1 MSLSNL
7 SVLIVFLSFSTQSYT
22 QVDTSTR
29 ALLAYYPLMGDLSD
43 VTGQYDELTI
53 ANIEVLDMAI
63 YSNGANSFSDTANR
77 VNGRFPHIDHDDI
90 YLSLEFNID
99 SVSGPDLNR
108 SIIVGGGGWRWLAAS
123 YNQTSQEIRFRY
135 NNWEIAPGSFHFQY
149 NTWYSLVLTYQ
160 RATQT
165 GRMLIDGEV
174 VAQDTFDLEAANDRT
189 IVLDCF
195 CGHHAMAGYWRNLK
209 IYGPDSSK
217 IEVGP
222 DTMAVTCRVD
232 QQISDSTASDGIIQV
247 EVAGGTVPYT
257 ITTEGSDPSALT
269 RLDATRW
276 QQDSLSVGTYHY
288 QVSDSIG
295 RQQSCELIVH
305 PPRTDLSLVSHF
317 PMLEDGMDRLGTHDD
332 LTLTNVPPFEGSG
345 IFSSGVVDDSTSH
358 IQTRFTALDFEDLY
372 ISLDVKFDA
381 ITDMPGR
388 DRRSIFVMGLGWRY
402 LAPMYTQ
409 SSQTL
414 SLYYNNWNKAK
425 GIDAP
430 FEYDRWYEIAVAHN
444 DSSGIIQMFVDRE
457 EVARDT
463 VELDTNRDRSFG
475 LWCNCGP
482 THMRGYWRNLKVY
495 APKNELTATTDLATA
510 SWKVFPNPVQDRL
523 EIEWSGQTADAQILT
538 IYRSDGTQILRKY
551 RDTLQ
556 PRMVINTSH
565 WSPGLY
571 FVSLGGQGRQLL
583 KL

>member
-1 MSLSNL
+1 MTLYKTPIL
-7 SVLIVFLSFSTQSYT
+7 LIFFLCGNQIFA
-22 QVDTSTR
+22 QVETR
-29 ALLAYYPLMGDLSD
+29 ALLAHYPLMGDLAD
-43 VTGQYDELTI
+43 VTGQDDDLTI
-53 ANIEVLDMAI
+53 ANIDILDTAI
-63 YSNGANSFSDTANR
+63 FSNGANSFSDTANR
-77 VNGRFPHIDHDDI
+77 VNGRFPNLDHDDI

-99 SVSGPDLNR
+99 SVSGADLSR
-108 SIIVGGGGWRWLAAS
+108 SIIVGGSGWRWMAAS
-123 YNQTSQEIRFRY
+123 YNQTSKEIKFRF
-135 NNWEIAPGSFHFQY
+135 NNWKIAPGSFPFEY
-149 NTWYSLVLTYQ
+149 DTWYSLVLTYQ
-160 RATQT
+160 RETQT

-174 VAQDTFDLEAANDRT
+174 VAQDTFDLDAANDRS

-217 IEVGP
+217 IEVAP
-222 DTMAVTCRVD
+222 DSLAVTCHIA
-232 QQISDSTASDGIIQV
+232 QHISDSTASDGIIQV
-247 EVAGGTVPYT
+247 EVEGGTLPYT

-269 RLDATRW
+269 RLDAIRW
-276 QQDSLSVGTYHY
+276 QEDSLSGGTYLY
-288 QVSDSIG
+288 QVSDSMG
-295 RQQSCELIVH
+295 LQQSCEVIVH

-317 PMLEDGMDRLGTHDD
+317 PMLEDGVDRLGTHDD
-332 LTLTNVPPFEGSG
+332 LMLTNVPPFEGTG
-345 IFSSGVVDDSTSH
+345 IFSSGAVDDSTSH

-372 ISLDVKFDA
+372 VSLDVKFDS
-381 ITDMPGR
+381 ITDIPGR

-444 DSSGIIQMFVDRE
+444 DSTGIIQMFVDRE

-463 VELDTNRDRSFG
+463 VDLDTNRDRSFG

-495 APKNELTATTDLATA
+495 APENEITATTSIGVS

-523 EIEWSGQTADAQILT
+523 DIEWSHQAPDDEILT
-538 IYRSDGTQILRKY
+538 IYRSDGTQMLRKY
-551 RDTLQ
+551 RDPSQSTL
-556 PRMVINTSH
+556 VINTSQ

-571 FVSLGGQGRQLL
+571 FLSLGGQARQLV